1 LLLDEVTSAINSQMA
16 NFVINLLQNFK
27 NSMAIILISH
37 TDKYLQI
44 ADKQIENMLIYLY
57 VVNGVF
63 RTLTTYK

>member
-1 LLLDEVTSAINSQMA
+1 MA

-44 ADKQIENMLIYLY
+44 ADKQIENMLNYLY